1 VYIFRGVSRGNVLDT
16 DTDWPALLADYQAA
30 LEEFERTSRA
40 LTAALLHAPGPNGEG
55 VALLAAETRAR
66 DAVVLTRMRLM
77 NAWRDSDS
85 QMVVPSISNAPHKM
99 T

>member
-1 VYIFRGVSRGNVLDT
+1 LDT